1 MPATYHTARKG
12 ASISGAPRDLS
23 QELRFGNR
31 RMPEAQVRR
40 RIFEQQR
47 SAQRRL
53 RDVDVAAHDGERLL
67 RQRERQ
73 QIAEMNAVHCAP
85 RQVLRH
91 KPGLDACDQIGDAS
105 KMPRVETIGAAE
117 RHPDPVQA
125 DRVARA
131 DYVQNAGCDSTAQ
144 IILGV
149 HLEPC
154 DPRPRLDE
162 RAMVREPQP
171 DSRGGGNHVAFVLPP
186 WILLQ
191 SPAGSSTND
200 CESRAFVASPAH
212 ECAPSAQS
220 FLPAALMP

>member
-1 MPATYHTARKG
+1 
-12 ASISGAPRDLS
+12 
-23 QELRFGNR
+23 
-31 RMPEAQVRR
+31 MPEAQVRR

-131 DYVQNAGCDSTAQ
+131 DRVQNAGCDSTA
-144 IILGV
+144 ICGALLMSIALSAAGTGPACAASTMPMAV
-149 HLEPC
+149 ESA
-154 DPRPRLDE
+154 DT
-162 RAMVREPQP
+162 
-171 DSRGGGNHVAFVLPP
+171 AF
-186 WILLQ
+186 
-191 SPAGSSTND
+191 
-200 CESRAFVASPAH
+200 R
-212 ECAPSAQS
+212 
-220 FLPAALMP
+220 